1 MFTRFTVDYMT
12 LFGVWTAICAY
23 STINTLE
30 RSPNGMCSNFTKSKV
45 ELQIKNWMQNIL
57 SQHQYDL
64 KRYYILNVMFMV
76 QVVHYKQF
84 EKVLEIV

>member
-45 ELQIKNWMQNIL
+45 ELQIKNWMQNIFV
-57 SQHQYDL
+57 STSVWF
-64 KRYYILNVMFMV
+64 KKILYPKCDV
-76 QVVHYKQF
+76 QGSGGS
-84 EKVLEIV
+84 L

>member
-45 ELQIKNWMQNIL
+45 ELQIKNWMQNIFV
-57 SQHQYDL
+57 STSVWF
-64 KRYYILNVMFMV
+64 KKILD
-76 QVVHYKQF
+76 
-84 EKVLEIV
+84 IS

>member
-1 MFTRFTVDYMT
+1 MFTKFTVDYMT

-45 ELQIKNWMQNIL
+45 ELQIKNWMQNIFV
-57 SQHQYDL
+57 STWVWF
-64 KRYYILNVMFMV
+64 KKILYPKCD
-76 QVVHYKQF
+76 VHGSGGS
-84 EKVLEIV
+84 L